1 MSTNKKKPVVK
12 FNSQYMVRTEFK
24 GESSNLQ
31 SMTSPDESLSV
42 RQLLINHTR
51 GLGGVSTREGIY
63 TEDQV
68 APRYNDLLDR
78 KMALADLKNRI
89 DSANAEIEKEKA
101 DKEARNSFESSGRQV
116 AQDATTEVA
125 SQEA

>member
-1 MSTNKKKPVVK
+1 MSTKKRKPVVK
-12 FNSQYMVRTEFK
+12 FNSQYMIRSEFK

-68 APRYNDLLDR
+68 APRYTDLLDR
-78 KMALADLKNRI
+78 QKALADLKHRI
-89 DSANAEIEKEKA
+89 DTAKA
-101 DKEARNSFESSGRQV
+101 DIENEKTQKEAESSAPASV
-116 AQDATTEVA
+116 EEVPLNEA
-125 SQEA
+125 PQEKR